1 MTAQHRKSF
10 GSKLLI
16 ALALISAV
24 GVTLPTAAAR
34 AEDCLAAPNSPA
46 REGTRW
52 LYRLDRATQHKCWY
66 MGAFGQPTQRA
77 GAAAKI
83 VHSALPLAIP
93 LPRPRPSAAEPSLSL
108 SLGSAD
114 SSPESLAARPGPTLP
129 VSGATEE
136 IKSRIISQSD
146 PQQAL
151 TSSAELAPDAHAP
164 MAPDANAPISV
175 AADGTTSAISETHQ
189 VVPSPEANVEATAPT
204 PKAQPPIGTATYKTG
219 PPTSD
224 IAAQQQSAPSSE
236 LNAEVA
242 PRTPNAPA
250 QIVATIDDSEP
261 SIPHD
266 SATQLSTSSKLSF
279 NAAEPAPDVS
289 VAEFHA
295 PITVAT
301 VNAHP
306 LYAPADL
313 MPDGRERTST
323 SDESI
328 GVVGMRVPPL
338 YLILAFVVALVG
350 MLYFLLFRYLPGGGA
365 RIRTGQPAD
374 DYVDDDLYDN
384 PEFYRKLR
392 QGGA

>member
-16 ALALISAV
+16 ALAFISAV

-136 IKSRIISQSD
+136 IRSRIVGESD

-151 TSSAELAPDAHAP
+151 TSSAGP
-164 MAPDANAPISV
+164 APDANAPISV
-175 AADGTTSAISETHQ
+175 AADGTTSAISETPQ
-189 VVPSPEANVEATAPT
+189 VVPSSETIVEAATPT
-204 PKAQPPIGTATYKTG
+204 PKAQPPIGTATYKTS

-224 IAAQQQSAPSSE
+224 IAARQQAAPLSE

-242 PRTPNAPA
+242 PRTPNAPPR
-250 QIVATIDDSEP
+250 IVATVDDSSS
-261 SIPHD
+261 SIAND
-266 SATQLSTSSKLSF
+266 SMTPLNTSSQSDF
-279 NAAEPAPDVS
+279 NTAEPASDVS
-289 VAEFHA
+289 VAEVHA

-338 YLILAFVVALVG
+338 YLILVFVVALVG

-374 DYVDDDLYDN
+374 DYVDDDLYNN

-392 QGGA
+392 EAGA

>member
-1 MTAQHRKSF
+1 MTAQHRESF
-10 GSKLLI
+10 GSKSLI
-16 ALALISAV
+16 VLALILAV
-24 GVTLPTAAAR
+24 GATLPAVAR

-52 LYRLDRATQHKCWY
+52 LYRLDRVTQHKCWY
-66 MGAFGQPTQRA
+66 MRALERPTQQT

-83 VHSALPLAIP
+83 ARSALPLTIP
-93 LPRPRPSAAEPSLSL
+93 LPRPRPSVAEPSLSL
-108 SLGSAD
+108 SLSSSD
-114 SSPESLAARPGPTLP
+114 PSPESLTATPSPTLP
-129 VSGATEE
+129 VSGTTEE
-136 IKSRIISQSD
+136 IRSRIVRESAL
-146 PQQAL
+146 QQAR
-151 TSSAELAPDAHAP
+151 TSLVGP
-164 MAPDANAPISV
+164 APDANAPIS
-175 AADGTTSAISETHQ
+175 AAAHGTTSAISETHQ
-189 VVPSPEANVEATAPT
+189 AVPSPEANVEATAPT
-204 PKAQPPIGTATYKTG
+204 PKAQPLIGAATDKTS

-250 QIVATIDDSEP
+250 QIIATIDDSEP
-261 SIPHD
+261 STPHD
-266 SATQLSTSSKLSF
+266 LATQLSTSSKLSF
-279 NAAEPAPDVS
+279 NAAEAASDVS

-306 LYAPADL
+306 LYASADS
-313 MPDGRERTST
+313 MPDGRESTST

-328 GVVGMRVPPL
+328 GVVGIRIPPL

-350 MLYFLLFRYLPGGGA
+350 MLYYVVFKYLPGGGA
-365 RIRTGQPAD
+365 RISIDHPAD
-374 DYVDDDLYDN
+374 DYVDDDLYNN

-392 QGGA
+392 QGGT